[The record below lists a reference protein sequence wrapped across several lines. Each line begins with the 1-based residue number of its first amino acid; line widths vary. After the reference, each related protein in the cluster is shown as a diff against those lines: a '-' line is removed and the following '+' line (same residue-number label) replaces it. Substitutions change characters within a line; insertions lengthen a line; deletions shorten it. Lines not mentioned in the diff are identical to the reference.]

1 MKKAVSVLRWHS
13 VYADVKPKVGDKC
26 LISDDD
32 GNIRLAT
39 YCYLSKPNVK
49 EDGYYFFDILDGI
62 VNDYVYC
69 WAKIPEILSD
79 IQLNNVDKE
88 GLCRKKR

>member
-13 VYADVKPKVGDKC
+13 IYADIKPKLGDKC

-32 GNIRLAT
+32 GNIRLAA
-39 YCYLSKPNVK
+39 YCYLKKPNVR

-62 VNDYVYC
+62 VNNYVYC

-79 IQLNNVDKE
+79 TQLNNVDRE
-88 GLCRKKR
+88 DLCKKK

>member
-13 VYADVKPKVGDKC
+13 IYADIKPEVGDKC

-32 GNIRLAT
+32 GNIRIAT
-39 YCYLSKPNVK
+39 YAHIIKP
-49 EDGYYFFDILDGI
+49 DGKPSGFYFWDILSES
-62 VNDYVYC
+62 VNDYVYA

-88 GLCRKKR
+88 A